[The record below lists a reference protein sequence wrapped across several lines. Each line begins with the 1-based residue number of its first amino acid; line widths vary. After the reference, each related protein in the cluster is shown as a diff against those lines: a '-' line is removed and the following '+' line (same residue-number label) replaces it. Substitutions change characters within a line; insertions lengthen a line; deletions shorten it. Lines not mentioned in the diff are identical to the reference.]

1 MTEDIIED
9 TESEPEELP
18 DESITE
24 LEENDSE
31 YEDDLQEL
39 ELEEEQTQE
48 LLEASSNIGSISFTT
63 TDLRTSQTISFKGNA
78 GKVQMIIFGGI
89 SSCGNRG
96 CLPGG

>member
-24 LEENDSE
+24 PEENDSE

-63 TDLRTSQTISFKGNA
+63 TDLRTSQTISRKCRKSTDDYFWRDFKLR
-78 GKVQMIIFGGI
+78 KH
-89 SSCGNRG
+89 
-96 CLPGG
+96 